1 MGCMFLFFPGCVDVV
16 AAWVVM
22 EIILCTGCFL
32 LSFHLMYGLT
42 GDGR

>member
-22 EIILCTGCFL
+22 EIILCTWM
-32 LSFHLMYGLT
+32 LSAQFPLNVWF
-42 GDGR
+42 DR